1 MNSSILTAIES
12 LCDDI
17 ATNPNPEENKK
28 RAEAVVSLAF
38 AGIFTPAEYE
48 DEYEDDQEN
57 RERKPEPIS
66 DKIPT
71 AGEHFNYNGM
81 EFVAL
86 GYKQGGVLAVAAKR
100 LEREMPYDEN
110 CCNDW
115 RSSTLRKFLNEE
127 YIKNFD
133 KGDLIPIISDL
144 TADNGDKSYG
154 TSEDFIALLS
164 DDLYR
169 KYRAFVPKYDTWVW
183 TITPWSCAPGY
194 ANYERSV
201 HTSGALNNYGAHN
214 AYGVAPACIFN
225 PSIFK

>member
-17 ATNPNPEENKK
+17 ATNPNPEDNKK

-48 DEYEDDQEN
+48 DEYEEN
-57 RERKPEPIS
+57 GEGKPEPIS
-66 DKIPT
+66 NKIPT

-86 GYKQGGVLAVAAKR
+86 GYKQGGVLAVAATR

-133 KGDLIPIISDL
+133 KDDLIPIISDL

-183 TITPWSCAPGY
+183 TITPWSCTPGY
-194 ANYERSV
+194 ALIERLV
-201 HTSGALNNYGAHN
+201 NTSGAIDIITAING
-214 AYGVAPACIFN
+214 YGVAPACIFN

>member
-1 MNSSILTAIES
+1 MFAPPS
-12 LCDDI
+12 LDD
-17 ATNPNPEENKK
+17 
-28 RAEAVVSLAF
+28 L
-38 AGIFTPAEYE
+38 
-48 DEYEDDQEN
+48 EDDQEN
-57 RERKPEPIS
+57 NGEPERETIS

-81 EFVAL
+81 EFVAP

-133 KGDLIPIISDL
+133 KDDLIPIISDL

-169 KYRAFVPKYDTWVW
+169 KYRAFVPKYDTRVW
-183 TITPWSCAPGY
+183 TITPRSCTPGN
-194 ANYERSV
+194 ANYERLV
-201 HTSGALNNYGAHN
+201 ITSGALSSNDAHN
-214 AYGVAPACIFN
+214 AFGVAPACIFN

>member
-1 MNSSILTAIES
+1 MNSNIEMAIAS

-17 ATNPNPEENKK
+17 ASNTNPEDNRK
-28 RAEAVVSLAF
+28 RADAILELCFGSMFAPPSL
-38 AGIFTPAEYE
+38 
-48 DEYEDDQEN
+48 DDLEDDQEKN
-57 RERKPEPIS
+57 GEPEHETIS

-100 LEREMPYDEN
+100 LESKMPYDEN
-110 CCNDW
+110 CYNDW
-115 RSSTLRKFLNEE
+115 RSSTLRKILNEE

-133 KGDLIPIISDL
+133 KDDLIPIISDL

-183 TITPWSCAPGY
+183 TITPWSCTPGNAY
-194 ANYERSV
+194 FERIV
-201 HTSGALNNYGAHN
+201 HTSGALSGNYAYGAF
-214 AYGVAPACIFN
+214 GVAPACIFN

>member
-17 ATNPNPEENKK
+17 ATNPTPEDNKK
-28 RAEAVVSLAF
+28 RAEAVVFLAF

-48 DEYEDDQEN
+48 DDQEN
-57 RERKPEPIS
+57 GEGKPEPIS

-86 GYKQGGVLAVAAKR
+86 GYKQGGVFAVAAKR
-100 LEREMPYDEN
+100 LESEMPYDEN

-127 YIKNFD
+127 YIKNFN
-133 KGDLIPIISDL
+133 KRDLIPIISDL

-183 TITPWSCAPGY
+183 TITPWSCTPGS
-194 ANYERSV
+194 AGSERTV
-201 HTSGALNNYGAHN
+201 NTSGALSSSYASGAL
-214 AYGVAPACIFN
+214 GVAPACIFN
-225 PSIFK
+225 SSIFK